1 MYVYMCFNVLK
12 FYVFYLSNCIKKR
25 YVFEILNFLLFVVL
39 NLSRGVNL
47 YEI

>member
-39 NLSRGVNL
+39 NLLRGVNL